1 MTFTS
6 TSKVLHGTSANTSN
20 GISSSTATTSIVDGS
35 FIFPYIVIQS
45 GFMDNTIIGTNTP
58 NSANFTSVTASNLQL
73 FNNTIS
79 LGTVTNNSLQG
90 IVYNTNQFFGVDKN
104 ANVFTFKNTDTG
116 VLGNAQFNNIV
127 IGTGTNTISSN
138 GTILQLNTSG
148 QVQLPTGTQAYRPT
162 VERKILHVTDTLPTT
177 QITLDPNTN
186 VSFISIV
193 ADTPLTVANTTTLL
207 LSDSDFDGFVK
218 IIHVS
223 DCPPLVTIQ
232 LIITIQDPGT
242 GILQSNT
249 LKFPN
254 GGICTQ
260 IMYDMT
266 RLCWL
271 LLDTGLF
278 IS

>member
-104 ANVFTFKNTDTG
+104 ANVFTFKKASLSNLIAKDFSSLTTMSKMSS
-116 VLGNAQFNNIV
+116 LSYSSSFMSSRIV
-127 IGTGTNTISSN
+127 IIMHCYQRIRLG
-138 GTILQLNTSG
+138 
-148 QVQLPTGTQAYRPT
+148 V
-162 VERKILHVTDTLPTT
+162 V
-177 QITLDPNTN
+177 
-186 VSFISIV
+186 
-193 ADTPLTVANTTTLL
+193 
-207 LSDSDFDGFVK
+207 
-218 IIHVS
+218 
-223 DCPPLVTIQ
+223 
-232 LIITIQDPGT
+232 
-242 GILQSNT
+242 GILEFRQAHN
-249 LKFPN
+249 
-254 GGICTQ
+254 
-260 IMYDMT
+260 
-266 RLCWL
+266 
-271 LLDTGLF
+271 
-278 IS
+278 